1 MVCFSQCSVL
11 FCHPKWMPS
20 HFGWQH
26 KIAGN
31 YLTYI
36 LWCKWENL
44 TTKRAIN
51 ALPLKELF
59 FSFNVGLF
67 SFTALLRGKLHVTF
81 RLIKDAA
88 NKKGVTSICNSYRGS
103 VKKQKRKRK
112 REMAEEST
120 MNETHWNNKREISE
134 ESRARAQTTNSLT
147 KTAASSQQQNP
158 QLQRQKSLSEPTVKV
173 ADNENINVDAEPSGR
188 QRSSSHTVTS
198 SSYYFIQ
205 NHSASLTE
213 NAKKLS
219 EEEINELVIDI
230 FKPLDFYEILFDRM
244 KNNDEQGNNSGQ
256 SDQI

>member
-1 MVCFSQCSVL
+1 MVCFSQCNVL
-11 FCHPKWMPS
+11 FCNPKWMPS

-147 KTAASSQQQNP
+147 KTAASSQQQSLWAS
-158 QLQRQKSLSEPTVKV
+158 QLWKSQTTKTSMSMLSQVEGNEVHRILSRPVPT
-173 ADNENINVDAEPSGR
+173 
-188 QRSSSHTVTS
+188 TS
-198 SSYYFIQ
+198 SKITAP
-205 NHSASLTE
+205 HSLKMPRNYPRKRSM
-213 NAKKLS
+213 S
-219 EEEINELVIDI
+219 
-230 FKPLDFYEILFDRM
+230 
-244 KNNDEQGNNSGQ
+244 
-256 SDQI
+256 